1 MDRPRIRRTS
11 RREPPATLTGPGRRD
26 RAFARMNPAVD
37 ERLVAAPKVRVESL
51 SGTELFTESLRRKPV
66 GTSLGLVVEY
76 LTFASAVSLALSL
89 YLTRKPMAF
98 VDRVLGLRLRGR
110 FLELI
115 ARISPG

>member
-1 MDRPRIRRTS
+1 
-11 RREPPATLTGPGRRD
+11 
-26 RAFARMNPAVD
+26 MNPAVD
-37 ERLVAAPKVRVESL
+37 QRLVATPKIESL
-51 SGTELFTESLRRKPV
+51 SGVGLFAHALRQKPL

-76 LTFASAVSLALSL
+76 LTFASAVFLAMSL

-98 VDRVLGLRLRGR
+98 VDRLLGLRLRER